1 MLQEILQ
8 ERPLSLSDFTALAA
22 AESRVGHGLCLLGLW
37 HKIFLLE
44 KGTEGGYLRFTLKG
58 IRNYQ
63 ESKVMGKNEV
73 SAQCSQGKNK
83 RAKEAGGSNSA
94 ISLTW

>member
-8 ERPLSLSDFTALAA
+8 ERPLSLGDCTALAA
-22 AESRVGHGLCLLGLW
+22 AASRAGHGLCFHGLW

-44 KGTEGGYLRFTLKG
+44 KGTEGSYLRFTLKG
-58 IRNYQ
+58 IKNYQ
-63 ESKVMGKNEV
+63 ESKVMDKNEV